1 MRTSLQPKRCEE
13 KNKERNMPAKHA
25 NYWKTLLAGTLG
37 AAAILTPGV
46 AYAQATGPVT
56 SISELSDVR
65 PTDWAFQALQ
75 SLVERYGCIAG
86 YPDRTFRGNRA
97 MTRFEFAAGMNA
109 CLDRI
114 NELIAAGLADKV
126 SKEDL
131 ATLQRLQEEFAAELA
146 ALRGRVDA
154 AEAEINDLKGKIFN
168 PVTKLN
174 AQVITA
180 ILGSAL
186 TEDRVVRGR
195 VVAEQNQAN
204 MTLPYRVRL
213 NFDAS
218 FVGRDRLRIRLQA
231 RDAVT
236 TFFEGDPGVGFQGG
250 AGGTFTLAQ
259 LVYQFPAFNRAAT
272 IYTGITGTGVSS
284 VLQYSTPFDALS
296 DFADAPNSTA
306 DVPSGTL
313 FGFRYRL
320 SDQFRLAYAYSTR
333 RGQALGRG
341 FGDSGLTGD
350 DSAHTVELGFLPT
363 KGLEFYL
370 QFASTYL
377 QQANDGPTFLATGK
391 SLFRGPVR
399 RTRVDVSARVNAFT
413 FAANWEISPRI
424 TLSGW
429 FTAGNVDYNLPNV
442 VPAGTVDPGEEDFN
456 GFLFG
461 FVFPDLFV
469 EGAKGGIVFGQPI
482 VTTDNDGVW
491 DTRPFVVDVYYSFPV
506 NEYITLTPAAYFVSN
521 PNGGRPGDNDP
532 TIGVGA
538 LRAVFTF

>member
-1 MRTSLQPKRCEE
+1 
-13 KNKERNMPAKHA
+13 MPAKHA
-25 NYWKTLLAGTLG
+25 NYWKTLLAGTLS
-37 AAAILTPGV
+37 AAAVLTPGV
-46 AYAQATGPVT
+46 AYAQASGPVT
-56 SISELSDVR
+56 SISELSDVQ

-97 MTRFEFAAGMNA
+97 MTRYEFAAGMNA

-154 AEAEINDLKGKIFN
+154 LEADVTDLKGKVFN

-180 ILGSAL
+180 IYGSAL
-186 TEDRVVRGR
+186 TDDRIVDGET
-195 VVAEQNQAN
+195 VAEQDQAN

-218 FVGRDRLRIRLQA
+218 FTGRDRLRIRLQA

-236 TFFEGDPGVGFQGG
+236 EFFDGDPGPGFGG
-250 AGGTFTLAQ
+250 GGGGTFTLAK
-259 LVYQFPAFNRAAT
+259 LIYQFPAFNRAAT
-272 IYTGITGTGVSS
+272 IYAGISGSNVAD
-284 VLQYSTPFDALS
+284 VLNYSTPFNALS

-306 DVPSGTL
+306 DVPGGTM
-313 FGFRYRL
+313 FGFRFRF
-320 SDQFRLAYAYSTR
+320 SDQFRLAYSYSTNNGAR
-333 RGQALGRG
+333 LGKG
-341 FGDSGLTGD
+341 FGDSGLTGG
-350 DSAHTVELGFLPT
+350 DSAHAFEFGFLPNDT
-363 KGLEFYL
+363 LELYL

-377 QQANDGPTFLATGK
+377 QDAKPDFLASGT
-391 SLFRGPVR
+391 SLFRGPLKARGVE
-399 RTRVDVSARVNAFT
+399 VSHTARVNAFSL
-413 FAANWEISPRI
+413 AANWELSPRVI
-424 TLSGW
+424 LSGW
-429 FTAGNVDYNLPNV
+429 FTAGNIDYNLPNV
-442 VPAGTVDPGEEDFN
+442 VPAGAIDPGDENFN
-456 GFLFG
+456 GFLLG
-461 FVFPDLFV
+461 FAFPDLFI
-469 EGAKGGIVFGQPI
+469 EGAQGGVVFGQPI
-482 VTTDNDGVW
+482 VTTDNEGVW

-506 NEYITLTPAAYFVSN
+506 NDYLTLTPAAYFVSN
-521 PNGGRPGDNDP
+521 PNGARPGDNDP

-538 LRAVFTF
+538 LRAVFNF

>member
-1 MRTSLQPKRCEE
+1 
-13 KNKERNMPAKHA
+13 MPAKHA

-37 AAAILTPGV
+37 AAAVLTPGV

-56 SISELSDVR
+56 SISELSDVQ

-154 AEAEINDLKGKIFN
+154 LEADVTDLKGKVFN

-174 AQVITA
+174 AQVIA
-180 ILGSAL
+180 AVVGSAL
-186 TEDRVVRGR
+186 TEDRVVDGK

-236 TFFEGDPGVGFQGG
+236 EFFDGDPGLGFGG
-250 AGGTFTLAQ
+250 GGGGTFTLAQ
-259 LVYQFPAFNRAAT
+259 LVYQFPAFDRAAT
-272 IYTGITGTGVSS
+272 IYTGITGTGVGS

-296 DFADAPNSTA
+296 DFADPPKSTA

-350 DSAHTVELGFLPT
+350 DSAHVVELGFLPNEN
-363 KGLEFYL
+363 LEIYL

-377 QQANDGPTFLATGK
+377 QKANDGPEFLANGTA
-391 SLFRGPVR
+391 LFRGPL
-399 RTRVDVSARVNAFT
+399 RTTTVDVSARVNAFSV
-413 FAANWEISPRI
+413 AANWELSPRI
-424 TLSGW
+424 TVSGW

-442 VPAGTVDPGEEDFN
+442 VPAGTIDPGDEDFN

-461 FVFPDLFV
+461 FAFPDLFI
-469 EGAKGGIVFGQPI
+469 EGAQGGVVFGQPI
-482 VTTDNDGVW
+482 VSTEEGVF
-491 DTRPFVVDVYYSFPV
+491 DSRPFIVDVYYSFPV
-506 NEYITLTPAAYFVSN
+506 NEYLTLTPAAYFVSN
-521 PNGGRPGDNDP
+521 PNGGPSKSGDTDP

>member
-1 MRTSLQPKRCEE
+1 
-13 KNKERNMPAKHA
+13 MPAKHA

-56 SISELSDVR
+56 SISELSDVQ

-154 AEAEINDLKGKIFN
+154 LEADVTDLKGKVFN

-174 AQVITA
+174 AQVIA
-180 ILGSAL
+180 AVVGSAL
-186 TEDRVVRGR
+186 TEDRVVDGK

-259 LVYQFPAFNRAAT
+259 LVYQFPAFDRAAT

-399 RTRVDVSARVNAFT
+399 RTQVNVSARVNAFT

-456 GFLFG
+456 GFLLG

>member
-1 MRTSLQPKRCEE
+1 
-13 KNKERNMPAKHA
+13 MPAKHA

-56 SISELSDVR
+56 SISELSDVQ

-154 AEAEINDLKGKIFN
+154 LEADVTDLKGKVFN

-174 AQVITA
+174 AQVIA
-180 ILGSAL
+180 AVVGSAL
-186 TEDRVVRGR
+186 TEDRVVDGK

-231 RDAVT
+231 RNAVT
-236 TFFEGDPGVGFQGG
+236 EFFDGDPGLEFGG
-250 AGGTFTLAQ
+250 GGGGTFTLAK
-259 LVYQFPAFNRAAT
+259 LIYQFPAFNRAAT
-272 IYTGITGTGVSS
+272 IYTGIVGSGVFD
-284 VLQYSTPFDALS
+284 VFNYSTPFEALS

-306 DVPSGTL
+306 DVPGGAL

-320 SDQFRLAYAYSTR
+320 SDQLRLAYSYSTR
-333 RGQALGRG
+333 NAQALGKG
-341 FGDSGLTGD
+341 FGDSGITGS
-350 DSAHTVELGFLPT
+350 DSAHAVELGFLPNEN
-363 KGLEFYL
+363 LEIYL

-377 QQANDGPTFLATGK
+377 QQANNGPTFLATGTA
-391 SLFRGPVR
+391 LFRGPVR
-399 RTRVDVSARVNAFT
+399 EPQVNVSAQVNAFT
-413 FAANWEISPRI
+413 VAANWELSPRI
-424 TLSGW
+424 TVSGW

-442 VPAGTVDPGEEDFN
+442 VPAGTVDPGEEGFN
-456 GFLFG
+456 GLLLG
-461 FVFPDLFV
+461 FVFPDLFI
-469 EGAKGGIVFGQPI
+469 EGAQGGVVFGQPI
-482 VTTDNDGVW
+482 VSTEEGVF
-491 DTRPFVVDVYYSFPV
+491 DSRPFIVDVYYSFPV
-506 NEYITLTPAAYFVSN
+506 NEYLTLTPAAYFVSN
-521 PNGGRPGDNDP
+521 PNGGPSKSGDTDP
-532 TIGVGA
+532 TIGVGV
-538 LRAVFTF
+538 LRAVFAF

>member
-1 MRTSLQPKRCEE
+1 
-13 KNKERNMPAKHA
+13 MPAKHA
-25 NYWKTLLAGTLG
+25 NPWKTLLAGTLG
-37 AAAILTPGV
+37 AAAVLTPGV

-56 SISELSDVR
+56 SISELSDVQ

-146 ALRGRVDA
+146 ALRGRVEA
-154 AEAEINDLKGKIFN
+154 AEADINDLKGKVFN

-186 TEDRVVRGR
+186 TDDRVVNNR
-195 VVAEQNQAN
+195 VVAEKDQAN

-218 FVGRDRLRIRLQA
+218 FAGRDRLRIRLQA

-236 TFFEGDPGVGFQGG
+236 TFFAGDPGVGFQGG
-250 AGGTFTLAQ
+250 GGGTFTLAQ
-259 LVYQFPAFNRAAT
+259 LLYQFPAFDRAAT
-272 IYTGITGTGVSS
+272 IYAGITGTGVSS
-284 VLQYSTPFDALS
+284 VLQYSVPFDALS
-296 DFADAPNSTA
+296 DFADLPNSTG

-333 RGQALGRG
+333 GGQTLGRG
-341 FGDSGLTGD
+341 FGDSGLTGN

-363 KGLEFYL
+363 ENLELYL

-377 QQANDGPTFLATGK
+377 QDASRGPGFLATGS
-391 SLFRGPVR
+391 SLFRGPLR
-399 RTRVDVSARVNAFT
+399 RNDVTPSARVNAFT
-413 FAANWEISPRI
+413 VAANWELSPRI
-424 TLSGW
+424 ILSGW

-442 VPAGTVDPGEEDFN
+442 VPAGTIDPGDEDFN
-456 GFLFG
+456 GFLLG
-461 FVFPDLFV
+461 FAFPDLFI
-469 EGAKGGIVFGQPI
+469 EGAKGGVVFGQPI

-491 DTRPFVVDVYYSFPV
+491 DTRPFIVDVYYSFPV

>member
-1 MRTSLQPKRCEE
+1 MGLYYVLLKSAIVRLALEVDSLLLLEDTATAKTGVRT

-37 AAAILTPGV
+37 AAAVLTPGV

-56 SISELSDVR
+56 SISELSDVQ

-97 MTRFEFAAGMNA
+97 MTRYEFAAGMNA

-154 AEAEINDLKGKIFN
+154 LEADVTDLKGKVFN

-174 AQVITA
+174 AQVIA
-180 ILGSAL
+180 AVVGSAL
-186 TEDRVVRGR
+186 TEDRVVNGR

-236 TFFEGDPGVGFQGG
+236 EFFDGDPGLEFGG
-250 AGGTFTLAQ
+250 GGGGTFTLAQ
-259 LVYQFPAFNRAAT
+259 LVYQFPALT
-272 IYTGITGTGVSS
+272 
-284 VLQYSTPFDALS
+284 ALL
-296 DFADAPNSTA
+296 P
-306 DVPSGTL
+306 
-313 FGFRYRL
+313 
-320 SDQFRLAYAYSTR
+320 STR
-333 RGQALGRG
+333 
-341 FGDSGLTGD
+341 
-350 DSAHTVELGFLPT
+350 
-363 KGLEFYL
+363 
-370 QFASTYL
+370 ASRAQGCRASFNT
-377 QQANDGPTFLATGK
+377 AR
-391 SLFRGPVR
+391 SLR
-399 RTRVDVSARVNAFT
+399 
-413 FAANWEISPRI
+413 
-424 TLSGW
+424 
-429 FTAGNVDYNLPNV
+429 
-442 VPAGTVDPGEEDFN
+442 
-456 GFLFG
+456 
-461 FVFPDLFV
+461 
-469 EGAKGGIVFGQPI
+469 
-482 VTTDNDGVW
+482 
-491 DTRPFVVDVYYSFPV
+491 RPF
-506 NEYITLTPAAYFVSN
+506 
-521 PNGGRPGDNDP
+521 
-532 TIGVGA
+532 
-538 LRAVFTF
+538 